1 MERHVIIFFILIKKM
16 RFGKELKKQMVP
28 EWSEAYVDYNG
39 LQRILRQILKN
50 RQLKILNGL
59 ELQEASNDSSKGD
72 IEDQVIDTSN
82 QEEAGYKTDFLK
94 KEEEGGDIE
103 ASFFEKLDEELNKVN
118 AFYKDKVEEMNTE
131 ASMLNKQMEALIAL
145 RIKLQKSPHP
155 DNGVNGT
162 AISGMRN
169 VDSSGDDSDSELSSL
184 TLETNESHT
193 LGQVQTRSENDYH
206 DDADEKDPEKI
217 LDRVKI
223 NNTHETP
230 VSTIKGVFNDSK
242 EEDLSFNKAEMKKIE
257 ERLRAAFIEFY
268 QKLRLLKHF
277 SYMNL
282 EAFSKIVKKYQEITS
297 RRVSKSYMKTVDDSY
312 LGSSDEV
319 SDLLKR
325 VEVTFLKHFSNS
337 DRRKCIKALRPKQK
351 REAHNVTF
359 FSGFFSGCSIALL
372 VAVILKVRSQKLM
385 DKEEGISY
393 VVNIIPLYSLFA
405 YIVLHMLTYATNVY
419 FWRQYKV
426 NYPFIFGFKQGTE
439 LDHREVF
446 LLSNGL
452 AVLALASFLVNLHL
466 DSGPNA
472 PKYKTLTQLLLPLG
486 LVTVIL
492 AILFC
497 PFDIVYRSSRFFF
510 NRCLF
515 RCICAPLYKVRLP
528 DFFLADHL
536 TSQVQAIRSLEL
548 YICYYGLGEY
558 SRRQSKCHNHGVYNV
573 LYFLIPVIPF
583 WLRFLQCFRRLCE
596 DKDIMNAYN
605 GLKYMSTIIALVM
618 RTMYELR
625 NGRTTWLVLALICSG
640 IAAIANTYWD
650 IAVDWG
656 LMRRK
661 SKNPFLR
668 DKLVITHKSVYFAAM
683 ALNVILRVAWM
694 QMVLEFNLQ
703 KHHKMAASTLIAFL
717 EIIRRGIWSFFRLEN
732 EHLNNV
738 GKFRAFKSVPLPFN
752 YYESDDDDDKDD

>member
-1 MERHVIIFFILIKKM
+1 M
-16 RFGKELKKQMVP
+16 RFGKEFKKQMVP
-28 EWSEAYVDYNG
+28 EWTEAYMDYNA
-39 LQRILRQILKN
+39 LQSILRKILKS
-50 RQLKILNGL
+50 RQLKTLTEL
-59 ELQEASNDSSKGD
+59 ELQQPTKGD
-72 IEDQVIDTSN
+72 IEDQVIHVSTSN
-82 QEEAGYKTDFLK
+82 QEAAGCIYKTEFLK
-94 KEEEGGDIE
+94 KEEEGGDLE
-103 ASFFEKLDEELNKVN
+103 ASFFQKLDEELNKVN
-118 AFYKDKVEEMNTE
+118 AFYKDKVEEMIGE
-131 ASMLNKQMEALIAL
+131 ASLLNKQMNALIAL
-145 RIKLQKSPHP
+145 RIKLQKKPNS
-155 DNGVNGT
+155 DCVDET
-162 AISGMRN
+162 AISGTHN
-169 VDSSGDDSDSELSSL
+169 VDSSGDDDSDLELSSVP
-184 TLETNESHT
+184 LEINDEAHT
-193 LGQVQTRSENDYH
+193 LNHIATQEND
-206 DDADEKDPEKI
+206 DDDEKDPMKI

-223 NNTHETP
+223 KNTLESP
-230 VSTIKGVFNDSK
+230 VSTIKGVFKDSK
-242 EEDLSFNKAEMKKIE
+242 EEELSFNKVEMKKVE

-268 QKLRLLKHF
+268 QKLRLLKHY

-282 EAFSKIVKKYQEITS
+282 EAFSRIMKKYEEITS
-297 RRVSKSYMKTVDDSY
+297 RRRVSKSYMKIVDDSY

-325 VEVTFLKHFSNS
+325 VEFTFLKHFSNS
-337 DRRKCIKALRPKQK
+337 DRRKCIKELRPKQK
-351 REAHNVTF
+351 RETHNITF
-359 FSGFFSGCSIALL
+359 FSGFFCGCSIALL
-372 VAVILKVRSQKLM
+372 VAVILKVKAQKLM
-385 DKEEGISY
+385 DKKEGISY

-419 FWRQYKV
+419 FWKRYKV

-439 LDHREVF
+439 LEHREVF

-452 AVLALASFLVNLHL
+452 AVLSLASFLVNLHL

-486 LVTVIL
+486 LVAVIL

-497 PFDIVYRSSRFFF
+497 PFDIIYRSSRFFF

-536 TSQVQAIRSLEL
+536 TSQFQAIRSLEL

-573 LYFLIPVIPF
+573 LYFILPVIPF

-596 DKDIMNAYN
+596 DKDKVNAFN
-605 GLKYMSTIIALVM
+605 GLKYISTIIAMVM

-625 NGRTTWLVLALICSG
+625 NGRTTWLVLALICSA
-640 IAAIANTYWD
+640 IAAMANTYWD
-650 IAVDWG
+650 IVVDWG

-668 DKLVITHKSVYFAAM
+668 DKLVLPHKSVYFGAM

-694 QMVLEFNLQ
+694 QMVLEFSLQ
-703 KHHKMAASTLIAFL
+703 KHHKMAASTLIACL

-752 YYESDDDDDKDD
+752 YYDSDDDDKDD